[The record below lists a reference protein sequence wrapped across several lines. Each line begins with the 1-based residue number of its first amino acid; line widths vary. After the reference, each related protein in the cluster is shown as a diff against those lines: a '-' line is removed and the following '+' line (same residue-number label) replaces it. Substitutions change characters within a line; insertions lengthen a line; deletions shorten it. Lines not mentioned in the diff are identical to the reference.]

1 LVRRATLLAQL
12 GQAMKRFGTA
22 LAALLWIGASTP
34 AIAEVDHLTIGIQS
48 GIAYVPLQVMA
59 AQHLVEKHAKAL
71 GINLTVDVKNLGQTG
86 LVRDALIAG
95 QIQFGVAGPPTL
107 ITLYEK
113 TNGEYGAAD
122 AVSALPI
129 LMNTT
134 NPKIKG
140 ICDFADGD
148 KIALPTI
155 KSSAQAVVLQM
166 ASRAQCGDP
175 FRNDRFTVSMAH
187 PDAYNALMSGL
198 VSAHMATAPFAADEI
213 TNGRGKVRTVL
224 SSYDVLK
231 TKATLVLL
239 ITSNTFR
246 AGNPK
251 AYRAVREALEEANAF
266 IKAHPADAAAIYIK
280 ADKSRTNVADI
291 VRQLAGVTFDTTPQ
305 GIGMLAAFMHS
316 IGTAKAAYA
325 WQQLSMPELR
335 GRKGS

>member
-1 LVRRATLLAQL
+1 MRRA
-12 GQAMKRFGTA
+12 A
-22 LAALLWIGASTP
+22 LAALLCLGVSTP
-34 AIAEVDHLTIGIQS
+34 AAAEMGHLTIGIQS

-71 GINLTVDVKNLGQTG
+71 GVDLTVDVKNLGQAG

-107 ITLYEK
+107 VTLYDK
-113 TNGEYGAAD
+113 TNGEYAAAD

-129 LMNTT
+129 LVNTT

-140 ICDFADGD
+140 VCDFADGD

-166 ASRAQCGDP
+166 ASKARCGDP

-198 VSAHMATAPFAADEI
+198 VSTHMATAPFANDEI
-213 TNGRGKVRTVL
+213 TNGKGKVRTVM
-224 SSYDVLK
+224 SSYEVLK

-251 AYRAVREALEEANAF
+251 AYRAVREALEEAEAF
-266 IKAHPADAAAIYIK
+266 IRAHPADAAAIYIK
-280 ADKSRTNVADI
+280 AEKSRASQADI
-291 VRQLAGVTFDTTPQ
+291 VKQLASATYDTTPQ
-305 GIGMLAAFMHS
+305 GLGMLAAFMHS
-316 IGTAKAAYA
+316 IGTAKTSFN

-335 GRKGS
+335 SRKGS